1 VHLKSVTLKGF
12 KSFPDRTRLEFDPGV
27 SVVVGP
33 NGSGKSN
40 VTDAILWAL
49 GEQRPLAIRGQSMQ
63 DVIFGGGRGVQ
74 ARDAAEVELVL
85 DNSDGTVDLPVGEI
99 SVIRRLDRAGEG
111 GYRLNGAR
119 CRLTDVQEVLSDTG
133 LGKEAHS
140 VISQGRVEGIVTSKP
155 KDRRLLIEEAAGL
168 GKHRKRRRRAQLKLE
183 RTRANLD
190 QALLVE
196 QEARKQL
203 GPLKRQAEAAELHE
217 RLERQT
223 VEARWEL
230 VRDGLRARRAGLALA
245 QAETTAAR
253 AERDAL
259 QAELD
264 GVVAERREAEEA
276 LAQQAQRRDRL
287 ASRSRRVASAADRI
301 EGRVER
307 VADRRGVLG
316 ERIERRREAL
326 AELEAAAA
334 HDRPDEVGASRIA
347 ALEEELER
355 LDRERRETT
364 QREVAVLEEARV
376 AAEAG
381 VAAARAAAEEVRARG
396 RAAEERAEAVRARR
410 RSLEQAVEQARRDA
424 ASVGAQLAAANQFLR
439 GAGGVASGR
448 RGGRPGRPGAAE
460 PTALGDGLRVEEG
473 YELPVAA
480 ALDGRLG
487 AAIAADPAAAR
498 ELLDRAGRDGVRVLL
513 DDPDRAAGTGAA
525 VDGPG
530 KDDPGTGDG
539 AADGGPDAGAGPVP
553 GATAAADP
561 APLPGAAPLAPR
573 VSGTPGAVA
582 IARRALAD
590 AWLVEALPD
599 AAPDGFAGTLVTE
612 DGHVWRVGAG
622 ELGRSPQGGEER
634 VLAER
639 NRRDRLVGESEA
651 AARAERTAVLA
662 VEALRDDLAGAD
674 RDREAAEQASREAR
688 RAVVDAE
695 EALRD
700 ADRAIGRRQ
709 LAPDEGPTAVRR
721 AQIVGELQAERRTAE
736 RLTRERAERDERVR
750 ALEEALAADLRIEPV
765 GQRMTDL
772 LLEALRVVRERAA
785 VLERAVQDDRA
796 AGDDVAGR
804 LRSCAQREAD
814 LATRLRRT
822 ADRVTAG
829 EVAFQRARDQEAEIL
844 VELQGLAER
853 LGLPPEPAEDA
864 LDEETAQGL
873 RDRIARL
880 IRRREQLGP
889 VNPLATEAYE
899 EAREHVETLEAQ
911 RTDLETALRELRA
924 FVRDTDRQIRETFEQ
939 TFDACAR
946 NFEELAE
953 HVFPG
958 GRGRLRLV
966 RESPD
971 GDGDDADGEPQPADA
986 SGPGRDLDDA
996 DQDAVDRDEDLGV
1009 EIEITPAGKQMKRL
1023 TLMSGGEKTMTAI
1036 AFLFSVFLAKP
1047 SPFYVLDEVEAA
1059 LDDLNIDRFLQLLRR
1074 YRDRAQFIVVTHQ
1087 KRTMDVADALYGV
1100 SMGGDGVS
1108 KVVSRR
1114 LEHGPGHPGRAEPLP
1129 GLVDRSAPG

>member
-1 VHLKSVTLKGF
+1 MHLRSITLKGF

-63 DVIFGGGRGVQ
+63 DVIFGGGRGVA
-74 ARDAAEVELVL
+74 AREAAEVELVL
-85 DNSDGTVDLPVGEI
+85 DNADGTIDLPVGEI
-99 SVIRRLDRAGEG
+99 SVIRRLDRQGEG

-168 GKHRKRRRRAQLKLE
+168 GKHRRRRRRAQLKLE
-183 RTRANLD
+183 RTRQNLD

-203 GPLKRQAEAAELHE
+203 APLKRQAEAAELHE

-230 VRDGLRARRAGLALA
+230 VRDGLRARRAQLAA
-245 QAETTAAR
+245 AGSETAAAR
-253 AERDAL
+253 TEQAGL

-264 GVVAERREAEEA
+264 AVVAERRGAEEA

-287 ASRSRRVASAADRI
+287 ASRARRVASAADRI

-307 VADRRGVLG
+307 VADRRGALE

-326 AELEAAAA
+326 AELAAAAA
-334 HDRPDEVGASRIA
+334 HERPDEVGEARIA
-347 ALEEELER
+347 ALEEELGR
-355 LDRERRETT
+355 LDREREESTR
-364 QREVAVLEEARV
+364 REVALLEEARGT
-376 AAEAG
+376 AERALD
-381 VAAARAAAEEVRARG
+381 AARAEAERVRVEG
-396 RAAEERAEAVRARR
+396 RVAEERAEAVRARR
-410 RSLEQAVEQARRDA
+410 RALEAAVEQARRGA
-424 ASVGAQLAAANQFLR
+424 AAVGAQLAAANQFLR
-439 GAGGVASGR
+439 GAGGVTTGR
-448 RGGRPGRPGAAE
+448 RGRPGRPGAPG
-460 PTALGDGLRVEEG
+460 PTALGDGLRVDEG
-473 YELPVAA
+473 CELAVAA

-487 AAIAADPAAAR
+487 AALAADPAAAR
-498 ELLDRAGRDGVRVLL
+498 ELLDDAGRDGVRVLL
-513 DDPDRAAGTGAA
+513 EDPVGRPRTIDAGPTDADAGT
-525 VDGPG
+525 VDGPA
-530 KDDPGTGDG
+530 DPP
-539 AADGGPDAGAGPVP
+539 ASVPVP
-553 GATAAADP
+553 GATR
-561 APLPGAAPLAPR
+561 LAPR
-573 VSGTPGAVA
+573 VSGTPAAVA
-582 IARRALAD
+582 VARRALGD
-590 AWLVEALPD
+590 AWLVDVLPD
-599 AAPDGFAGTLVTE
+599 AAPDGFTGTLVTD

-651 AARAERTAVLA
+651 AARAEREAVLA
-662 VEALRDDLAGAD
+662 VEGLREDLAAAD
-674 RDREAAEQASREAR
+674 RGREAAEAASREAR

-695 EALRD
+695 ESVRD
-700 ADRAIGRRQ
+700 AVRAVQRRQ
-709 LAPDEGPTAVRR
+709 LAPDEGPAAVRR
-721 AQIVGELQAERRTAE
+721 AQLVGELGAERRTAE
-736 RLTRERAERDERVR
+736 RRTRERAERDAR
-750 ALEEALAADLRIEPV
+750 AAGLEQALAADLRVEPV

-772 LLEALRVVRERAA
+772 LLEALRVVRERSA
-785 VLERAVQDDRA
+785 VLERAVQEDRA

-804 LRSCAQREAD
+804 LRSCASREAE

-822 ADRVTAG
+822 AERVTAG
-829 EVAFQRARDQEAEIL
+829 EVALGRARDGEAE
-844 VELQGLAER
+844 VRAELEALADR
-853 LGLPPEPAEDA
+853 LGLPPEPAEEA
-864 LDEETAQGL
+864 LDDEAAQGL
-873 RDRIARL
+873 RDRVARL
-880 IRRREQLGP
+880 ARRREQLGP
-889 VNPLATEAYE
+889 VNPLATGAYE

-939 TFDACAR
+939 TFAACAK
-946 NFEELAE
+946 NFEELVE

-958 GRGRLRLV
+958 GHGRLRLV
-966 RESPD
+966 RETPEDEAGDAD
-971 GDGDDADGEPQPADA
+971 GDGARAAGDAA
-986 SGPGRDLDDA
+986 GRELDDA

-1009 EIEITPAGKQMKRL
+1009 EIEITPAGKSMKRL

-1114 LEHGPGHPGRAEPLP
+1114 LEQGPGQPGPAESLP
-1129 GLVDRSAPG
+1129 GLVDRSAPPA